1 MFNRTAVA
9 YSGAATVAA
18 VVETVAEAAVAGV
31 AAAQEQ
37 FEAVEPAD
45 IVGRPD
51 FLGKLAAEIGSD
63 LETDVA
69 GGATVPSAMIV
80 AAGAEDFGAARW
92 AVRSTCIASVRDA
105 LCLPGSA
112 D

>member
-51 FLGKLAAEIGSD
+51 FLGSLLLKLVLIWKLML
-63 LETDVA
+63 LE
-69 GGATVPSAMIV
+69 GRLFLQP
-80 AAGAEDFGAARW
+80 
-92 AVRSTCIASVRDA
+92 
-105 LCLPGSA
+105 
-112 D
+112 